1 VRILTLAGEGMAF
14 VYDVEL
20 VRLICRDINNAKD
33 DPQKEQ
39 ELITL
44 LQAVTREDQEEMRIR
59 MAFLAKKYA
68 AVISDAK
75 AAD

>member
-1 VRILTLAGEGMAF
+1 M
-14 VYDVEL
+14 YDVEL
-20 VRLICRDINNAKD
+20 VRRICRDINSAKD

-39 ELITL
+39 ELL
-44 LQAVTREDQEEMRIR
+44 SFLQAVIQENQEDMRIR
-59 MAFLAKKYA
+59 MAFLAERYA

>member
-1 VRILTLAGEGMAF
+1 M
-14 VYDVEL
+14 YNVEL
-20 VRLICRDINNAKD
+20 VRLICRNINNAKD

-39 ELITL
+39 ELISL
-44 LQAVTREDQEEMRIR
+44 LQAVIQENQEEMRVR

>member
-1 VRILTLAGEGMAF
+1 M
-14 VYDVEL
+14 YDVEL
-20 VRLICRDINNAKD
+20 VRLICRDIDNAKD

-39 ELITL
+39 ELLSL
-44 LQAVTREDQEEMRIR
+44 LQTVMQENQEEMRIR

-68 AVISDAK
+68 AAISDAK

>member
-1 VRILTLAGEGMAF
+1 LQL
-14 VYDVEL
+14 
-20 VRLICRDINNAKD
+20 RLICRDINNAKD

-39 ELITL
+39 ELL
-44 LQAVTREDQEEMRIR
+44 SFLQAVIQENQEEMRIR

-68 AVISDAK
+68 AAISDAN